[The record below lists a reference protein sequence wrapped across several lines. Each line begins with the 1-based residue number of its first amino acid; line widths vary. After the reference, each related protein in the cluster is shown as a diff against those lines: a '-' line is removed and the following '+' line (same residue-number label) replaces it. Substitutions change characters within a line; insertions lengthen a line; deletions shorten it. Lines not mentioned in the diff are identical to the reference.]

1 MRRRLYLYFFL
12 FLLIDVSYSQKS
24 PTSTSNL
31 SYLLHQADS
40 IYFSNPDSSYFI
52 SQQVLDLSKQNHD
65 HASEAKSLVFIGRYY
80 LLKSQLEDAEKSF
93 NSAQGLYTDLH
104 DLRGKAYVLK
114 LKSILL
120 DRLGNHQ
127 ESRKSLEEAIGLYEN
142 TNDKKGLI
150 TSLLN
155 ITLDY
160 MEDQELNKADSAV
173 MKLENMISY
182 FSKSDYYY
190 HYQNKG
196 SLLVLH
202 KKYAEALEALNKAY
216 QVAITEKMID
226 SQATILMKL
235 GAVYTTL
242 SRFSEAESHLLRSKD
257 ICTKNTLDHELV
269 ETYSELISLYQKMN
283 DFKKAFEC
291 IRSQNDLKEKIL
303 DIEKLNRIAS
313 LEKKLAISEKQK
325 ELDEEKINLQESK
338 TQNQYLFFVVIF
350 IAAISGF
357 LVFLFFRTRSLKNKI
372 EEKSHII
379 EEKQKEIL
387 DSIHYAKKIQTT
399 LLADHDLISKHLQN
413 YFILYKPKDIVSGD
427 FYWSTTQNDSF
438 YISICDST
446 GHGVPGAFMSLLNV
460 NFLNEAVNEKNID
473 EPGKVF
479 DYVRQKLI
487 TNMSQHDQKDGM
499 DGVLLRYNNLDKS
512 ITYSAAYNAPVV
524 VSNGIIKKQLA
535 DKMPVGKGE
544 KTDAFTTY
552 DLNLQKGDVVYLFT
566 DGYADQFG
574 GPKGKKFKQKQLE
587 DLFLQI
593 SSYSVQE
600 QFQILNDTF
609 LGWKGVMEQVDDV
622 LILGFKMS

>member
-1 MRRRLYLYFFL
+1 MRQIFL
-12 FLLIDVSYSQKS
+12 FIYIILFGASYSQVHPDLNSK
-24 PTSTSNL
+24 TKD
-31 SYLLHQADS
+31 LLHLADS
-40 IYFSNPDSSYFI
+40 IYFSNPDSSYLI
-52 SQQVLDLSKQNHD
+52 SRQVFELSKQNQD

-93 NSAQGLYTDLH
+93 NSAQSLYTDLH

-127 ESRKSLEEAIGLYEN
+127 ESRKSLEEAIDLYEN

-173 MKLENMISY
+173 MKLENMMSY

-196 SLLVLH
+196 SLLLLH
-202 KKYAEALEALNKAY
+202 KKYTDALESLNMAY

-235 GAVYTTL
+235 GAVYTIL
-242 SRFSEAESHLLRSKD
+242 NRFSEAEHYLLLSKE

-291 IRSQNDLKEKIL
+291 ISAQNNLKEKIL
-303 DIEKLNRIAS
+303 DIEKLNRISS

-325 ELDEEKINLQESK
+325 ELDEEKINLQESR
-338 TQNQYLFFVVIF
+338 TQNQRLIFVVVL
-350 IAAISGF
+350 IAAASGF
-357 LVFLFFRTRSLKNKI
+357 LVFLFFRTRFLKNKI

-399 LLADHDLISKHLQN
+399 LLADRDLISKHLGD
-413 YFILYKPKDIVSGD
+413 YFILYQPKDIVSGD
-427 FYWSTTQNDSF
+427 FYWSTTQRENF
-438 YISICDST
+438 YIGICDST

-460 NFLNEAVNEKNID
+460 TFLNEAVNEKNMN
-473 EPGKVF
+473 EPGKIF

-487 TNMSQHDQKDGM
+487 LNMSQHDQKDGM
-499 DGVLLRYNNLDKS
+499 DGVILKYNHENNS
-512 ITYSAAYNAPVV
+512 ISYSAAYNAPVII
-524 VSNGIIKKQLA
+524 SNGMIKKQLA

-544 KTDAFTTY
+544 RQESFSTHQMQVKR
-552 DLNLQKGDVVYLFT
+552 GDMVYLFT

-587 DLFLQI
+587 ELFCQI
-593 SSYSVQE
+593 SSYSLQE
-600 QFQILNDTF
+600 QSQILNDTF
-609 LGWKGVMEQVDDV
+609 LNWKGNMEQVDDV
-622 LILGFKMS
+622 LILGFKIS